1 LKYTVR
7 RALARSGASR
17 PSGATT
23 IEDADMGWAE
33 ALADIAEAKADPVA
47 RYLKLEHL
55 HEVGKSPP

>member
-1 LKYTVR
+1 
-7 RALARSGASR
+7 
-17 PSGATT
+17 
-23 IEDADMGWAE
+23 MGWAE